1 MGTLF
6 VTWTNEGS
14 YCGQQ
19 VVKNNKGCLGKKE
32 TRSKLWLGRTGLEM
46 FAGGERNTLRR
57 VKLEAIALD
66 RDQDF
71 VGCTEDSD
79 GRERKE

>member
-1 MGTLF
+1 
-6 VTWTNEGS
+6 
-14 YCGQQ
+14 
-19 VVKNNKGCLGKKE
+19 
-32 TRSKLWLGRTGLEM
+32 M